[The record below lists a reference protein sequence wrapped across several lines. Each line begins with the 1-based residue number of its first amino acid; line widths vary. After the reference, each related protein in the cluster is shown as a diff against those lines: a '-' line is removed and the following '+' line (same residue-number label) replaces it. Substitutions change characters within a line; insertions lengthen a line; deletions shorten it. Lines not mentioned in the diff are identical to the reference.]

1 MPAASILTVFEP
13 CSRSFVRSRS
23 LGLVAAAAC
32 FLTVGGCR
40 STAVVERPPLTDVQ
54 LEQARE
60 ALGRP
65 LANNLAALYKLR
77 VPRSSGLKASIR
89 TVGDQGRL
97 GITGPFG
104 DVVSL
109 AAWQAGEMGEMFDL
123 KEGCRIPRVN
133 LDAVLGAGRL
143 PLAQAILLLAGR
155 LPAMAGDRVSITPDG
170 ELEVVGLD
178 WSARVAVAA
187 DPWRVVE
194 VRAVTRGEPAWRIS
208 LSDHDGHV
216 PTEIRID
223 RSDGDWAR
231 LKLVRLVFTVGG
243 ALPPLP
249 DLEVCEPEGSSS

>member
-1 MPAASILTVFEP
+1 MLAI
-13 CSRSFVRSRS
+13 
-23 LGLVAAAAC
+23 
-32 FLTVGGCR
+32 GGCR
-40 STAVVERPPLTDVQ
+40 SAAVVERPHLTAAQ
-54 LEQARE
+54 LAQARE

-65 LANNLAALYKLR
+65 LADDLAAQYKLR

-89 TVGDQGRL
+89 TLGDRGRL
-97 GITGPFG
+97 GITDPFG
-104 DVVSL
+104 EVVSI
-109 AAWQAGEMGEMFDL
+109 ASWQADELGELYDFKD
-123 KEGCRIPRVN
+123 GCRVPRVN

-143 PLAQAILLLAGR
+143 PLAEAILLLAGR
-155 LPAMAGDRVSITPDG
+155 LPAKDGDRVSITSDG

-208 LSDHDGHV
+208 LADHDGPV

-231 LKLVRLVFTVGG
+231 LKLVRLVFTNGG

-249 DLEVCEPEGSSS
+249 DLELCDPGGPSS